1 MKTAAKTAFWMA
13 VFTLLSKALGFVREI
28 FLAGYFGVG
37 EITDA
42 YVMANNIPTIIFGGV
57 FSAVATAFMPTF
69 SKKLELEGE
78 DVANRFTREVVSI
91 ALIISAISMVVGF
104 FFSDQITYICAP
116 KFTGFRAELTSFFI
130 KITFTYIFFTCIT
143 ALMEAYLQ
151 YKRVFIPQIIA
162 GYAQTIAVI
171 TMTIV
176 AARYDYHLLA
186 FGLLLGYGFKFII
199 VAIISRKR
207 KFPFKPAGN
216 IGASAKEIA
225 ALSLPVFL
233 GSSAAQINLF
243 VDRTLASGLAVG
255 SVAALNYANTIVNL
269 ITGLTTAIIVTII
282 YPRLTEA
289 NSLSEYERFGNMMN
303 KGIMVILLIAV
314 PFTMGGMLYSNQVIE
329 IVFERGAF
337 NPAATALT
345 GPAFFYYAIGLVF
358 VSANA
363 LLVKGYY
370 AMHNMKTPVIYAIIC
385 MGINIALNLILIRSM
400 AHMGL
405 AFATSI
411 AASVNAIL
419 LYVGFRRKYPEISLI
434 KSGKQLILI
443 TLASAIAVVTSWPV
457 FLFTASKLPLTIAIL
472 FAIGTAG
479 ITYLILLILFRIEE
493 LRTLI
498 R

>member
-1 MKTAAKTAFWMA
+1 MKTVAKTAFWMA
-13 VFTLLSKALGFVREI
+13 VFTLLSKALGFVREV

-69 SKKLELEGE
+69 SKKLEQEGE
-78 DVANRFTREVVSI
+78 EAANRFTREVVSI
-91 ALIISAISMVVGF
+91 SLIISAISMVIGF
-104 FFSDQITYICAP
+104 IFSDQITAICAP

-151 YKRVFIPQIIA
+151 YKRVFIPQILA
-162 GYAQTIAVI
+162 GYTQTLAVI
-171 TMTIV
+171 VMIIV

-199 VAIISRKR
+199 VAIISGK
-207 KFPFKPAGN
+207 KGFPFKPAPN
-216 IGASAKEIA
+216 IGGSAKEIA

-243 VDRTLASGLAVG
+243 VDRTLASGLIAG
-255 SVAALNYANTIVNL
+255 SVSALNYANTIVNL

-289 NSLSEYERFGNMMN
+289 NSLSEYERFGDMIN
-303 KGIMVILLIAV
+303 KGIMIILLISV
-314 PFTMGGMLYSNQVIE
+314 PFTLGGMLYSDQVIE
-329 IVFERGAF
+329 IVFQRGAF
-337 NPAATALT
+337 DPAATALT
-345 GPAFFYYAIGLVF
+345 GPAFFYYALGLIF

-370 AMHNMKTPVIYAIIC
+370 AMHNMKTPVSYAIIC
-385 MGINIALNLILIRSM
+385 MGINISLNLILIRYM

-405 AFATSI
+405 ALATSI
-411 AASVNAIL
+411 AALINTLL
-419 LYVGFRRKYPEISLI
+419 LYAGFRRRYPEILLI
-434 KSGKQLILI
+434 KSAKQLSFILF
-443 TLASAIAVVTSWPV
+443 ASAVAVGASWPV
-457 FLFTASKLPLTIAIL
+457 YLLTVSHTPLLISIILTVSTAAI
-472 FAIGTAG
+472 I
-479 ITYLILLILFRIEE
+479 YLILFLTMGKALLQDILN
-493 LRTLI
+493 
-498 R
+498 